1 MSELHAVRFA
11 NRRGVHLVGMVHE
24 PDTAVRRDVAIVL
37 MPPGVKGR
45 VAPHRLYVKMAEAFV
60 AQGFWVFRFDA
71 HGLGDSE
78 GTHPEPVLADL
89 YGRIAVGRFI
99 EDTHDGLDFVR
110 TTFGVKRFI
119 LGGLCGG
126 AITGVLAARD
136 RQDAVG
142 ILGLG
147 LPVMVEGS
155 QVDKYAA
162 MTEGQARS
170 LRRKYLAKL
179 ADPQSWLRLLQLKS
193 DFRLISRTLRAKKAP
208 TPAVAPAAA
217 PAATAGAP
225 GPPAAGDNTNPH
237 FAPAMRALLA
247 RDVPLLLLFSEM
259 DRLWWEFE
267 EKYLQRHQADLAARP
282 GLADIAV
289 VPEAN
294 HVFTLDAW
302 QADMLGR
309 ASAWLDRRFPARAA

>member
-1 MSELHAVRFA
+1 VSELHAVRFV

-24 PDTAVRRDVAIVL
+24 PDPAVRRDVAIVL

-45 VAPHRLYVKMAEAFV
+45 VAPHRLYVKMAEAFT
-60 AQGFWVFRFDA
+60 ARGFWVFRFDA

-78 GTHPEPVLADL
+78 GTHPEPILADL

-99 EDTHDGLDFVR
+99 DDTHDGLDFLRATYGVR
-110 TTFGVKRFI
+110 QFV

-170 LRRKYLAKL
+170 LRQKYLAKL
-179 ADPQSWLRLLQLKS
+179 VDPKAWLRLLRFQS

-208 TPAVAPAAA
+208 ASAPA
-217 PAATAGAP
+217 PAGAA
-225 GPPAAGDNTNPH
+225 GASGQPAAGDNTNPH

-267 EKYLQRHQADLAARP
+267 EKYLQRHRADLEARP
-282 GLADIAV
+282 GLADIEV

-302 QADMLGR
+302 QADMLAR
-309 ASAWLDRRFPARAA
+309 ACAWLERRFASRAA

>member
-24 PDTAVRRDVAIVL
+24 PDAAIRRDVAIVL

-45 VAPHRLYVKMAEAFV
+45 VAPHRLYVKMAEAFT
-60 AQGFWVFRFDA
+60 ALGFWVFRFDA

-89 YGRIAVGRFI
+89 YGSIAVGRFI
-99 EDTHDGLDFVR
+99 DDTHDGLDFLKATYGVR
-110 TTFGVKRFI
+110 QFV

-147 LPVMVEGS
+147 LPVMVEGT
-155 QVDKYAA
+155 QVDKYAV
-162 MTEGQARS
+162 MTEGQARN

-179 ADPQSWLRLLQLKS
+179 TDPQSWLRLLQGKS

-208 TPAVAPAAA
+208 AAA
-217 PAATAGAP
+217 PASSAAAPAP
-225 GPPAAGDNTNPH
+225 GQPPAPGDNTNPH
-237 FAPAMRALLA
+237 FAPAMRALLS

-267 EKYLQRHQADLAARP
+267 EKYLQRHRADLDARP
-282 GLADIAV
+282 GLTEIVV

-309 ASAWLDRRFPARAA
+309 ACAWLEARFAPHAA

>member
-1 MSELHAVRFA
+1 VSELHAVRFA

-24 PDTAVRRDVAIVL
+24 PDAAVRRDVAIVL

-78 GTHPEPVLADL
+78 GTHPEPILADL
-89 YGRIAVGRFI
+89 YGAIAVGRFI
-99 EDTHDGLDFVR
+99 DDTHDGLDFLR
-110 TTFGVKRFI
+110 ATYGIRRFI

-155 QVDKYAA
+155 QVDKYAV
-162 MTEGQARS
+162 MTEGQARN

-179 ADPQSWLRLLQLKS
+179 ADPRAWLRLLQLKS
-193 DFRLISRTLRAKKAP
+193 DFRLITRTLRAKKAP
-208 TPAVAPAAA
+208 APAASPAPAAGVAVQPAVA
-217 PAATAGAP
+217 
-225 GPPAAGDNTNPH
+225 DNTNPH

-267 EKYLQRHQADLAARP
+267 EKYLQRHPADLAARP
-282 GLADIAV
+282 GLADIVV

-309 ASAWLDRRFPARAA
+309 ACAWLDRRFAGRAA

>member
-24 PDTAVRRDVAIVL
+24 PDAALRRDVAIVL

-45 VAPHRLYVKMAEAFV
+45 VAPHRLYVKMAEAF
-60 AQGFWVFRFDA
+60 AARGFWVFRFDA

-89 YGRIAVGRFI
+89 YGSIAVGRFI
-99 EDTHDGLDFVR
+99 DDTHDGLDFLRATYGVR
-110 TTFGVKRFI
+110 QFV

-147 LPVMVEGS
+147 LPVMVEGA
-155 QVDKYAA
+155 QVDRYAV

-179 ADPQSWLRLLQLKS
+179 ADPRSWLRMLQLKS
-193 DFRLISRTLRAKKAP
+193 DFRLISRTLRARK
-208 TPAVAPAAA
+208 APAAA
-217 PAATAGAP
+217 CAP
-225 GPPAAGDNTNPH
+225 GQLPAGDNTNPH

-267 EKYLQRHQADLAARP
+267 EKYLRRHRADLDARP
-282 GLADIAV
+282 GLADIV
-289 VPEAN
+289 VIAEAN

-302 QADMLGR
+302 QADMLDRACAWLERRFAGR
-309 ASAWLDRRFPARAA
+309 AA

>member
-1 MSELHAVRFA
+1 VSELHAVRFA

-24 PDTAVRRDVAIVL
+24 PDAAIRRDVAVVL

-45 VAPHRLYVKMAEAFV
+45 VAPHRLYVKMAEAF
-60 AQGFWVFRFDA
+60 AARGFWVFRFDA

-78 GTHPEPVLADL
+78 GTHPEPILADL
-89 YGRIAVGRFI
+89 YGSIAVGRFI
-99 EDTHDGLDFVR
+99 DDTHDGLDFLRATYGVR
-110 TTFGVKRFI
+110 RFV

-155 QVDKYAA
+155 QVDKYAV

-179 ADPQSWLRLLQLKS
+179 ADPKAWLRVLQLKS
-193 DFRLISRTLRAKKAP
+193 DFRLITRTLRAKKAP
-208 TPAVAPAAA
+208 APA
-217 PAATAGAP
+217 PAGAACSP
-225 GPPAAGDNTNPH
+225 GPAPAGDNTNPH
-237 FAPAMRALLA
+237 FAPAMRALLG

-267 EKYLQRHQADLAARP
+267 EKYLQRHRADLDARP
-282 GLADIAV
+282 GLADIV
-289 VPEAN
+289 VIPEAN

-302 QADMLGR
+302 QADMLER
-309 ASAWLDRRFPARAA
+309 ACAWLERRFPGRAA

>member
-24 PDTAVRRDVAIVL
+24 PDAALRRDVAIVL

-45 VAPHRLYVKMAEAFV
+45 VAPHRLYVKMAEAFT
-60 AQGFWVFRFDA
+60 ALGFWVFRFDA

-78 GTHPEPVLADL
+78 GTHAEPILADL
-89 YGRIAVGRFI
+89 YGSIAVGRFI
-99 EDTHDGLDFVR
+99 DDTHDGLDFLRATYGVR
-110 TTFGVKRFI
+110 QFV

-126 AITGVLAARD
+126 AITGVLAAKNRP
-136 RQDAVG
+136 DAVG

-155 QVDKYAA
+155 QVDKYAV

-179 ADPQSWLRLLQLKS
+179 ADPQSWLRVLQLKS
-193 DFRLISRTLRAKKAP
+193 DFRLISRTLRARPAP
-208 TPAVAPAAA
+208 LAAA
-217 PAATAGAP
+217 PAPAAGAP
-225 GPPAAGDNTNPH
+225 GPLAAGKPAPGDNTNPH
-237 FAPAMRALLA
+237 FAPAMRALLD

-259 DRLWWEFE
+259 DRLWWEFD
-267 EKYLQRHQADLAARP
+267 EKYLQGHRADLDARP
-282 GLADIAV
+282 GLADIEV
-289 VPEAN
+289 IPEAN

-309 ASAWLDRRFPARAA
+309 ACAWLERRFAG